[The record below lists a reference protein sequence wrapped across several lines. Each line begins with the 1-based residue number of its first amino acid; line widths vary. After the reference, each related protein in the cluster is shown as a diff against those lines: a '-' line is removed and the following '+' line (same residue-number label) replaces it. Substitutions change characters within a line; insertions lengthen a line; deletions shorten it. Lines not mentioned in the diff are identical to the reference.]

1 MNINATPV
9 LITLVYEALLRSFWR
24 KPALKKFLL
33 SSHISESFISTW
45 REDESKRNF
54 LDRLFPKLQ
63 SSAKGKNVICHMA
76 VNLSEQTS
84 FPDLKG
90 WEDSLQ
96 MIQSATDAI
105 KDLKNYIIKQ
115 NEEHQT
121 EKEKQEFRARAEKE
135 RTEIKRS
142 ETDLMK
148 LKNEFECLHN
158 EIGTQNGG
166 YAFEKWFFKLV
177 DYCEIVCKKPYKT
190 NGRQVDGAI
199 TIDGTTYLVELKFQ
213 KTQADAIDIDSLKAK
228 VSKMA
233 DNTMAVM
240 ISVSGYSSVAI
251 TESSGSRTPLL
262 LLDYSHLYLFLSGG
276 MRFDEI
282 ITRIRRHSS
291 QTGESY
297 LSVNSFGGF

>member
-105 KDLKNYIIKQ
+105 KDLKNYITKQ

-213 KTQADAIDIDSLKAK
+213 KTQSDAIDIDSLKAK
-228 VSKMA
+228 VNKMA